1 MTMPLGLPL
10 VEPVSKVAQPLE
22 AEKQTSDTL
31 VQGRINV
38 VHKGEQAQHLL
49 KKPSFERA
57 LEYLYSIKL
66 YIYTCPRTSQSQRA

>member
-66 YIYTCPRTSQSQRA
+66 YTCPRTSQSQRA